1 MIARL
6 VLHIKEKG
14 EYKMSD
20 IEPGVD
26 DWAAIKWLFGILAC
40 FAIAVLAAEL
50 L

>member
-1 MIARL
+1 VRD
-6 VLHIKEKG
+6 IKKKG

-20 IEPGVD
+20 IEQGVD

-40 FAIAVLAAEL
+40 VAIAVLAAEL